1 MSGAYNP
8 PVSRFRPKVGV
19 SWVLEVAALGSRN
32 SANGARRAGLKQCE
46 RVRPRKLAGQGVKPY
61 LGFSCGALSV
71 GSSEERGKGD
81 EKPRRSDWNGMG
93 FTVGAWCHH

>member
-1 MSGAYNP
+1 MVSGAYNP

-32 SANGARRAGLKQCE
+32 SANGARRSGLKQCE

-61 LGFSCGALSV
+61 LDFTCGAESL
-71 GSSEERGKGD
+71 GSSEERGKRY
-81 EKPRRSDWNGMG
+81 EKSRRSE
-93 FTVGAWCHH
+93 